1 MFISDVSIKRPV
13 FASMLNLLIIIFG
26 LMSFKKMGVDTY
38 PRVDLPIVNIRIQ
51 VPGATPVFIEQNVL
65 KPVEVALR
73 SIEGVDSMSASA
85 SIGQASVS
93 VTFKLSQN
101 TDVAVNNIRNA
112 MTSVTGRKSW
122 PTTALA
128 PSVKAVNPNASSVLQ
143 VALTTTSKDLNV
155 GSLSQYINDIFIPT
169 IEQEQGVGDVGVA
182 GLQLPEFDI
191 LFNNQRLN
199 ALNITPLQ
207 AIDQIKERIVAIPG
221 GTVANDKLTYNIDTS
236 TTPNSFQEL
245 AQMLISL
252 PSGQVVKL
260 SEIAQ
265 IQDTVQKLTTYAESD
280 TKKVIIVYISKT
292 STANTVEVANNV
304 RQAIARLAKSS
315 AGQIDVRIVN
325 DNARFISE
333 SLDAVKFDIGLGSL
347 LTIIIVFLFLHSF
360 RATFVSAVAIPTSI
374 IGSLAVMYLL
384 DFTLNTMTTLA
395 LSLSIGIIVDDA
407 IMVIENIYRHLEMG
421 KSPFQAAS
429 DATSEIGIPALA
441 ITFAIV
447 AVFLPVAFME
457 GPTGRYFYEFAITV
471 SVAVLI
477 SLFVAFTLTPTFGSR
492 LLIHSTKPKHFLLMQ
507 FEKMFSQV
515 EHFYVKTIRLTL
527 AHRYKTV
534 LFGIGIL
541 ALSLFLL
548 RFVPTTFQPKVDNGV
563 FAVNM
568 QLDPNA
574 DLPEVS
580 RRAREVE
587 QWLKTYPGVDNV
599 FFRTTTDSGV
609 ALFIVNLVP
618 PSKRNYTQMEL
629 QKRIRKEILK
639 FKQSPVETFGIGRPG
654 RLQQPVQVILTHSDL
669 STLQK
674 YSLDLQNYLKNEPD
688 ISDVN
693 TDTTVPSRQI
703 KVTPNLAVANTLGVS
718 STDIANSISYL
729 FYGATI
735 GSLEKQGDSF
745 DIVAKL
751 REAETQTPQD
761 LLSLSVPG
769 KNNSLVPLDSVASIS
784 LQEQTSVIQ
793 HYNGSREITVVAEYD
808 GKDLGSVV
816 RHIEEH
822 IRKTAPLGLNY
833 YFDGDAKNL
842 KDSNSAVIQALML
855 SFLFA
860 YMVLCAQFESFLTPF
875 VVILSVPLAF
885 SGAFIFLMILNQ
897 PMSLYAM
904 VGLIL
909 LTGLVKKNAI
919 LLLDF
924 AEHKMREEAGM
935 SIHAALEAAGHI
947 RLRPILMTTFAMIF
961 GMLPMAFGTS
971 LGHEQRAPMGIAV
984 IGGLLSSTLLTLIV
998 IPCVFSLFADMKHA
1012 VSTRFFN

>member
-1 MFISDVSIKRPV
+1 MLISDVSIKRPV

-51 VPGATPVFIEQNVL
+51 VPGATPSFIEQNVL

-73 SIEGVDSMSASA
+73 SIEGIDSIASTA
-85 SIGQASVS
+85 SIGQASFS
-93 VTFKLSQN
+93 VAFKLSQN

-128 PSVKAVNPNASSVLQ
+128 PAVKPVNPNASSVVQ
-143 VALTTTSKDLNV
+143 VALSMASNDLNV
-155 GSLSQYINDIFIPT
+155 GTLSQYINDIFIPT
-169 IEQEQGVGDVGVA
+169 IEQEPGVGDVGVA

-207 AIDQIKERIVAIPG
+207 AIEQIKSRIVTIPG
-221 GTVANDKLTYNIDTS
+221 GTVADNKTTYNIDTS
-236 TTPNSFQEL
+236 TSPNSFSEL
-245 AQMLISL
+245 AQMSIAL

-260 SEIAQ
+260 NEIAQ
-265 IQDTVQKLTTYAESD
+265 IESTVQKLTTYAESD
-280 TKKVIIVYISKT
+280 TKNVIIVYISKA
-292 STANTVEVANNV
+292 SNANTVEVAQNV
-304 RQAIARLAKSS
+304 RAAIARLVKGA
-315 AGQIDVRIVN
+315 AGKIDVRIVN

-333 SLDAVKFDIGLGSL
+333 SLDAVKFDIGLGAL
-347 LTIIIVFLFLHSF
+347 LTIAIVFVFLHSM
-360 RATFVSAVAIPTSI
+360 RATLVSAVAIPTSI
-374 IGSLAVMYLL
+374 IGAFAVMYLL

-421 KSPFQAAS
+421 KPPFQAAR

-457 GPTGRYFYEFAITV
+457 GPTGRYFYEFSVTV

-492 LLIHSTKPKHFLLMQ
+492 LLIHAQTHKHPIFVRLEN
-507 FEKMFSQV
+507 FFTAV
-515 EHFYVKTIRLTL
+515 EHFYVKMIRFTL
-527 AHRYKTV
+527 ARRYKTV
-534 LFGIGIL
+534 LFGIGVL
-541 ALSLFLL
+541 VLSIFLL
-548 RFVPTTFQPKVDNGV
+548 RFVPTTFQPKVDNSV

-568 QLDPNA
+568 QLDPNT

-587 QWLKTYPGVDNV
+587 QWLKTYPGVSNV
-599 FFRTTTDSGV
+599 FFRTTNDSGV
-609 ALFIVNLVP
+609 ALFVVNLVSP
-618 PSKRNYTQMEL
+618 NKRNYTQAEL
-629 QKRIRKEILK
+629 QKRIRKDILK
-639 FKQSPVETFGIGRPG
+639 FKQNPVETFGIGRPG
-654 RLQQPVQVILTHSDL
+654 RLQQPIQVILTHSDL
-669 STLQK
+669 NVLQK
-674 YSLDLQNYLKNEPD
+674 YSVELQNHLRGLAD

-693 TDTTVPSRQI
+693 TDAPVPSKQI
-703 KVTPNLAVANTLGVS
+703 KVVPNLAVANTLGVS
-718 STDIANSISYL
+718 STDIANSVSYL

-735 GSLEKQGDSF
+735 GSLENKGDSY

-751 REAETQTPQD
+751 REPETKTPQD
-761 LLSLSVPG
+761 LLLISVPG
-769 KNNSLVPLDSVASIS
+769 KNNSLVPLDSVAAIS
-784 LQEQTSVIQ
+784 LQEQSSVIQ
-793 HYNGSREITVVAEYD
+793 HYNGVRQTTVVAEYD
-808 GKDLGSVV
+808 GKDLGNVI
-816 RHIEEH
+816 RKIEEFVQ
-822 IRKTAPLGLNY
+822 KTAPTGLNF

-842 KDSNSAVIQALML
+842 KDSNSAVIQALLL

-860 YMVLCAQFESFLTPF
+860 YMVLCAQFESLLTPF

-885 SGAFIFLMILNQ
+885 SGAFIFLLLFNQ

-924 AEHKMREEAGM
+924 TEHKMRDGGLSM
-935 SIHAALEAAGHI
+935 HAALETAGHI
-947 RLRPILMTTFAMIF
+947 RLRPILMTSFAMIF

-984 IGGLLSSTLLTLIV
+984 IGGLVSSTLLTLLV
-998 IPCVFSLFADMKHA
+998 IPCVFSLFGDWKRA
-1012 VSTRFFN
+1012 VLTRLFK